1 LLCARGAKENKKS
14 FLCALR
20 VSVVKKVFYRFQM
33 TIETNW
39 LIGLHIPAALI
50 PSSVLWCCN
59 ILFVVI
65 LLFAAMKV
73 EFRQLLDNKPS
84 QHVYFGAMV
93 FLLMLW
99 GIKAGVSPGL
109 GFHHL
114 GATLFTLMFGWPLA
128 LFGLS
133 TIMLATVLMQHN
145 ELISLGINGC
155 LSIITPVV
163 TSYAILRF
171 SQRFLPDNFFI
182 YIFIAAFFAA
192 GVAVAASRFLSIIL
206 LALVNAYPAA
216 KLIEESLVYTPLFMF
231 PEMFVTGML
240 ISIFVV
246 YRPDWVITFDDE
258 RYIIGK

>member
-1 LLCARGAKENKKS
+1 
-14 FLCALR
+14 
-20 VSVVKKVFYRFQM
+20 M

-50 PSSVLWCCN
+50 PSPVLWLCN
-59 ILFVVI
+59 ILFVAT

-93 FLLMLW
+93 CLLLLW

-109 GFHHL
+109 GYHHL

-133 TIMLATVLMQHN
+133 TIMLASVLMQTN
-145 ELISLGINGC
+145 ELISLGVNGC
-155 LSIITPVV
+155 LSIVLPVF
-163 TSYAILRF
+163 TSCLILKF
-171 SQRFLPDNFFI
+171 SQKHLPDNFYI
-182 YIFIAAFFAA
+182 YIFVVAFFGA
-192 GVAVAASRFLSIIL
+192 GIAVAASRFLSIIL
-206 LALVNAYPAA
+206 LGLVSAYPEA
-216 KLIEESLVYTPLFMF
+216 KLIEESLLYTPLFMF

-246 YRPDWVITFDDE
+246 YKPDWVITFDDE
-258 RYIIGK
+258 RYITGK